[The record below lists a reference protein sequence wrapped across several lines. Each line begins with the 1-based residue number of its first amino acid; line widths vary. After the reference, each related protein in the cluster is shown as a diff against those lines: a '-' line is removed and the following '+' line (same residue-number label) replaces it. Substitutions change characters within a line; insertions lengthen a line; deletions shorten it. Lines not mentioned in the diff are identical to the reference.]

1 MALDFN
7 CGSNVV
13 TGFSRNN
20 PRERGQ
26 ERECLRATTSARGR
40 PTEGEITGE
49 NSIYDKTRGEYFAII
64 SLPPSVGE
72 VRNLNFALN
81 REKMAGG
88 HHRV

>member
-40 PTEGEITGE
+40 PTGGEITGE
-49 NSIYDKTRGEYFAII
+49 NLGVRRRIGNLQKYVTYSHLGHNLGQVLDKQR
-64 SLPPSVGE
+64 
-72 VRNLNFALN
+72 
-81 REKMAGG
+81 
-88 HHRV
+88 

>member
-49 NSIYDKTRGEYFAII
+49 LHSDAIQI
-64 SLPPSVGE
+64 LILKSY
-72 VRNLNFALN
+72 N
-81 REKMAGG
+81 
-88 HHRV
+88 